1 MSHVE
6 HKEKAKRIVSCAVIT
21 VSDSRTEETDM
32 GGKLLKEELSG
43 AGHKIIYYQVIKD
56 EPDQIRELIL
66 KLSDNSDNNDCQ
78 AMIFN
83 GGTGISKRDRT
94 FDVVDSFLEKRLIGF
109 GEIFRYLSYLDI
121 GSSAIMSRAT
131 AGSYKGRV
139 IISIPGSPAAV
150 KLALEKL
157 ILPEIAHMVWELG
170 R

>member
-1 MSHVE
+1 MSYVE
-6 HKEKAKRIVSCAVIT
+6 HKEKAKRVVSCAVIT
-21 VSDSRTEETDM
+21 VSDSRTEETDV
-32 GGKLLKEELSG
+32 GGKILKEELSNV
-43 AGHKIIYYQVIKD
+43 GHKIIYYQVIKD
-56 EPDQIRELIL
+56 EPEQIRELIL
-66 KLSDNSDNNDCQ
+66 KLSDNTDCQ

-94 FDVVDSFLEKRLIGF
+94 FDVVDSFLEKRLVGF

>member
-1 MSHVE
+1 MSHIE
-6 HKEKAKRIVSCAVIT
+6 HKEKAKRVVACAVIT

-32 GGKLLKEELSG
+32 GGKILKEQLTGE
-43 AGHKIIYYQVIKD
+43 GHQIIYYQVIKD
-56 EPDQIRELIL
+56 EPEQIRELLL
-66 KLSDNSDNNDCQ
+66 KLSDDANCQ

-83 GGTGISKRDRT
+83 GGTGISRRDRT
-94 FDVVDSFLEKRLIGF
+94 FDVIDSFLEKRLVGF

-139 IISIPGSPAAV
+139 IISIPGSPKAV

>member
-1 MSHVE
+1 MSHIE
-6 HKEKAKRIVSCAVIT
+6 HKEKAKKLVSCAVIT
-21 VSDSRTEETDM
+21 VSDSRTEETDA
-32 GGKLLKEELSG
+32 GGKILKEELSS

-56 EPDQIRELIL
+56 EPDQIRELLL
-66 KLSDNSDNNDCQ
+66 KLSEEPNCQ

-83 GGTGISKRDRT
+83 GGTGISRRDRT
-94 FDVVDSFLEKRLIGF
+94 FDVIDSFLEKRLVGF
-109 GEIFRYLSYLDI
+109 GEVFRYLSYLDI

-150 KLALEKL
+150 KLAVEKL

>member
-1 MSHVE
+1 MSHIE
-6 HKEKAKRIVSCAVIT
+6 HKEKAKKVVACAVVT
-21 VSDSRTEETDM
+21 VSDSRTIENDTA
-32 GGKLLKEELSG
+32 GQILKEQLTSQ
-43 AGHKIIYYQVIKD
+43 GHQIIHYQIIKD
-56 EPDQIRELIL
+56 EPTQIRELLL
-66 KLSDNSDNNDCQ
+66 KLVDDPSCQ

-94 FDVVDSFLEKRLIGF
+94 FDVIDSFLEKKLTGF

>member
-1 MSHVE
+1 MSHIE
-6 HKEKAKRIVSCAVIT
+6 HKEKAKKIVACAVIT
-21 VSDSRTEETDM
+21 VSDTRTMENDT
-32 GGKLLKEELSG
+32 GGQILKEQLTSQ
-43 AGHKIIYYQVIKD
+43 GHQIVHYQIIKD
-56 EPDQIRELIL
+56 EPTQIKELL
-66 KLSDNSDNNDCQ
+66 LALSNNTDCQ

-94 FDVVDSFLEKRLIGF
+94 FDVIDSFLEKRLTGF

-131 AGSYKGRV
+131 AGSYKGKI
-139 IISIPGSPAAV
+139 IISVPGSPAAV

>member
-6 HKEKAKRIVSCAVIT
+6 HKEKAKRVVSCALIT
-21 VSDSRTEETDM
+21 VSDSRTEETDL
-32 GGKLLKEELSG
+32 GGKILKEELSS

-56 EPDQIRELIL
+56 EPAQIRELIL
-66 KLSDNSDNNDCQ
+66 KLSDNPDCQ

-94 FDVVDSFLEKRLIGF
+94 FDVVDSFLEKRLVGF

-150 KLALEKL
+150 KLASEKL

>member
-1 MSHVE
+1 MSHIE
-6 HKEKAKRIVSCAVIT
+6 HKEKAKKLVSCAVIT
-21 VSDSRTEETDM
+21 VSDSRTEETDA
-32 GGKLLKEELSG
+32 GGKILKEELSS

-56 EPDQIRELIL
+56 EPDQIRELLL
-66 KLSDNSDNNDCQ
+66 KLSEEPNCQ

-83 GGTGISKRDRT
+83 GGTGISRRDRT
-94 FDVVDSFLEKRLIGF
+94 FDVIDSFLEKRLVGF

-150 KLALEKL
+150 KLAVEKL

>member
-1 MSHVE
+1 MSHIE
-6 HKEKAKRIVSCAVIT
+6 HKEKAKRVVACAVIT

-32 GGKLLKEELSG
+32 GGKILKEQLTSV
-43 AGHKIIYYQVIKD
+43 GHKIVHYQVIKD
-56 EPDQIRELIL
+56 EPEQIRELLL
-66 KLSDNSDNNDCQ
+66 KLSDDTSCQ
-78 AMIFN
+78 ALIFN
-83 GGTGISKRDRT
+83 GGTGISRRDRT
-94 FDVVDSFLEKRLIGF
+94 FDVIDSFLEKRLVGF

>member
-1 MSHVE
+1 MSHIE
-6 HKEKAKRIVSCAVIT
+6 HKEKAKRLVSCAVVT
-21 VSDSRTEETDM
+21 VSDSRTEETDV
-32 GGKLLKEELSG
+32 GGKILKEQLSNV
-43 AGHKIIYYQVIKD
+43 GHKIIYYQVIKD
-56 EPDQIRELIL
+56 EPEQIKELLL
-66 KLSDNSDNNDCQ
+66 KLSDDVNCQ

-83 GGTGISKRDRT
+83 GGTGISRRDRT
-94 FDVVDSFLEKRLIGF
+94 FDVIDSFLEKRLVGF

-139 IISIPGSPAAV
+139 VISIPGSPAAV
-150 KLALEKL
+150 RLAVEKL

>member
-1 MSHVE
+1 MSHIE

-21 VSDSRTEETDM
+21 VSDSRTEETDV
-32 GGKLLKEELSG
+32 GGKILKEQLSNV
-43 AGHKIIYYQVIKD
+43 GHKIIYYQVIKD
-56 EPDQIRELIL
+56 DPEQIKELLL
-66 KLSDNSDNNDCQ
+66 KLSDDVNCQ

-83 GGTGISKRDRT
+83 GGTGISRRDRT
-94 FDVVDSFLEKRLIGF
+94 FDVIDSFLEKRLVGF

-139 IISIPGSPAAV
+139 VISIPGSPAAV
-150 KLALEKL
+150 RLAVEKL